1 MPYRVLFVGVGS
13 PHGDDR
19 IGWLVADELMQLA
32 DCEARVVSSPAIR
45 KASSPAD
52 LLDWLEGVFDRL
64 VVCDACS
71 AEGSPGTCTRWIW
84 PEPSVRR
91 ALPAGTHQ
99 LSLVDALDL
108 ASSLQRLPNEVILW
122 GVQAESV
129 EPQPELSVSV
139 AAALPDLVQRI
150 RGDLLHA

>member
-1 MPYRVLFVGVGS
+1 MPSRVLFVGVGS

-19 IGWLVADELMQLA
+19 IGWLVADELRQWA
-32 DCEARVVSSPAIR
+32 ASETPAGNSPAIR

-52 LLDWLEGVFDRL
+52 LLDWLEDVDRL

-71 AEGSPGTCTRWIW
+71 ANGSPGTSTRWVW

-91 ALPAGTHQ
+91 AHAAGTHQ

-108 ASSLQRLPNEVILW
+108 ATSLHRLPEEVILW
-122 GVQAESV
+122 GVQAGSV
-129 EPQPELSVSV
+129 EPQDELSHSV
-139 AAALPDLVQRI
+139 AAALPALVERI
-150 RGDLLHA
+150 RGDLLRA